1 MALTKYH
8 NYDCNNPNNA
18 VKYTPDDLEE
28 MRAAD
33 KQIDVEF
40 SREINASR
48 KTPCKKYVYSPEQ
61 LAAYRLKNREKRR
74 QYEQERYWRNRDEI
88 LARRRARKAELR
100 LARLEQER
108 EHEPNQSD

>member
-8 NYDCNNPNNA
+8 NYDCNNPRNA
-18 VKYTPDDLEE
+18 IQYTPDDLEA

-33 KQIDVEF
+33 KEIDVEF

-48 KTPCKKYVYSPEQ
+48 QAPPKLISPEQ
-61 LAAYRLKNREKRR
+61 LAAYRLKRLEKRR
-74 QYEQERYWRNRDEI
+74 IEEYERYWRNRDEI